1 MTARATFTKAQIARL
16 ISGAKEGGLQIGE
29 MRVNPDGSISLLP
42 DATKAPQKVEGPSP
56 EKW

>member
-16 ISGAKEGGLQIGE
+16 ISGAIDGGLQIGE

-42 DATKAPQKVEGPSP
+42 DATKPPKDERPAP